1 MKKTVALLLAVMMVF
16 ALTACGSNTGNQSES
31 TGNAVPESGISES
44 TEALMTSESEIAQS
58 PADSQQESSDIP
70 ESNGSDMSESGS
82 ESSPEPTQSTTT
94 AEGESTLENDDG
106 QNILVAFFSRA
117 GENYNVGVIE
127 KGNTHII
134 AEMIAEQT
142 GGDLFHIQT
151 VTPYP
156 EDYRECTNV
165 AQQELRDNARPE
177 LAATVEN
184 FENYDTVFLG
194 YPNWWGD
201 MPMAVYTF
209 MESYD
214 FSGKTIVPFAT
225 HEGSGLSSTES
236 SIATVCSG
244 AEVLDGLAVRG
255 SVAQNSQS
263 EASEAVVNWLRDTG
277 FAE

>member
-1 MKKTVALLLAVMMVF
+1 MKKIITLLISALVLFSLA
-16 ALTACGSNTGNQSES
+16 ACGNNTPATNSPVPDTQ
-31 TGNAVPESGISES
+31 TPESEPKQP
-44 TEALMTSESEIAQS
+44 TS
-58 PADSQQESSDIP
+58 
-70 ESNGSDMSESGS
+70 
-82 ESSPEPTQSTTT
+82 EPTQPASSDVSEEVQTPE
-94 AEGESTLENDDG
+94 EGVKGS
-106 QNILVAFFSRA
+106 NILVAFFSRA

-156 EDYRECTNV
+156 EDYQECTDV

-177 LAATVEN
+177 LAAAVEN
-184 FENYDTVFLG
+184 FEDYDTIFLG

-225 HEGSGLSSTES
+225 HEGSVLSSTES

>member
-1 MKKTVALLLAVMMVF
+1 MKKIITLLISALVLFSLA
-16 ALTACGSNTGNQSES
+16 ACGNNMPATNSPVPDTQ
-31 TGNAVPESGISES
+31 TPESEPKQP
-44 TEALMTSESEIAQS
+44 TS
-58 PADSQQESSDIP
+58 
-70 ESNGSDMSESGS
+70 
-82 ESSPEPTQSTTT
+82 EPTQPASSDVSEEVQTPE
-94 AEGESTLENDDG
+94 EGVKGS
-106 QNILVAFFSRA
+106 NILVAFFSRA

-156 EDYRECTNV
+156 EDYQECTDV

-177 LAATVEN
+177 LAAAVEN
-184 FENYDTVFLG
+184 FEDYDTIFLG

-277 FAE
+277 FAEKGR

>member
-1 MKKTVALLLAVMMVF
+1 MKKIITILISAMMLFSLA
-16 ALTACGSNTGNQSES
+16 ACGNS
-31 TGNAVPESGISES
+31 TPVTNSQTPDTQTPES
-44 TEALMTSESEIAQS
+44 APNQ
-58 PADSQQESSDIP
+58 PAS
-70 ESNGSDMSESGS
+70 
-82 ESSPEPTQSTTT
+82 EPTQPPSSD
-94 AEGESTLENDDG
+94 ASEEEQAPEEGTEGS
-106 QNILVAFFSRA
+106 NILVAFFSRA

-156 EDYRECTNV
+156 EDYWECTDV
-165 AQQELRDNARPE
+165 AQQELQDNARPE
-177 LAATVEN
+177 LASTVEN
-184 FENYDTVFLG
+184 FEDYDTIFLG

-263 EASEAVVNWLRDTG
+263 EASEAVVDWLRDTG
-277 FAE
+277 YAE

>member
-1 MKKTVALLLAVMMVF
+1 MKKIITLLISALVLFSLA
-16 ALTACGSNTGNQSES
+16 ACGNNTPATNSPVPDTQ
-31 TGNAVPESGISES
+31 TPESEPKQP
-44 TEALMTSESEIAQS
+44 TS
-58 PADSQQESSDIP
+58 
-70 ESNGSDMSESGS
+70 
-82 ESSPEPTQSTTT
+82 EPTQPASSDVSEEVQTPE
-94 AEGESTLENDDG
+94 EGVKGS
-106 QNILVAFFSRA
+106 NILVAFFSRA

-142 GGDLFHIQT
+142 GGDLFQIQT

-156 EDYRECTNV
+156 EDYQECTDV

-184 FENYDTVFLG
+184 FEDYDTIFLG